1 MDDKNLQRGIAAILV
16 GMVVIW
22 ITAAIIAIVWN
33 MLS

>member
-1 MDDKNLQRGIAAILV
+1 MEDKNLQRGIAAILV

-22 ITAAIIAIVWN
+22 VTAAIIAVVWN